1 MMFAHGRREVIVA
14 IMKQCTRKVRVWLQ
28 DQRGISLVELLVALA
43 IMGIAAVAFIVPL
56 STGAIAVRDSDEGI
70 VAQSLAKSQ
79 LEYTKSYPYNSLATT
94 YPTVVPQEGYDI
106 TVNVSS
112 VSGADGDIQ
121 KITVTVS
128 RDGNGLLVIEDY
140 KVDR

>member
-1 MMFAHGRREVIVA
+1 MFTQGKEKIVIA
-14 IMKQCTRKVRVWLQ
+14 TIKQCSKKVRMWLQ

-56 STGAIAVRDSDEGI
+56 STGAIAVRDSDEGT

-94 YPTVVPQEGYDI
+94 YPTVVPQEGYGVS
-106 TVNVSS
+106 VNVSS
-112 VSGADGDIQ
+112 VPGADVDIQ